1 MARAPDHFFIDPL
14 SHDTLQQQIQRL
26 VCEAILAGRFQP
38 GERLPSSRKL
48 ADHLGVSRITVSLAY
63 SELVANDFVAPRGR
77 SGYYVSHNAPA
88 QTSFPPRDEKREA
101 GVDWTKAI
109 GQRYSEQVL
118 PLKPQHWRDYRY
130 RFIYGQSDDAL
141 FDHRN
146 WRKCAIQAL
155 GKKDFASTSADYFER
170 DDPEL
175 IKYIALQ
182 TLPRRGIYARPEEI
196 LITLGAQNALWLAAQ
211 VLLNQRRTAA
221 MDDPGYHGLRAILN
235 QTRCDLVTNTV
246 DEMGTVFED
255 LPERTN
261 VLFVTPSHHC
271 PTNATMPVER
281 RAALLEH
288 ARRNDYLIVEDDY
301 EFEMSFLKPPAPA
314 IKSLDREERVI
325 YVGSFSKSIFPG
337 LRLGYLVGPQPF
349 IKEVRALRAAVLRH
363 PPGQLQRTVASFL
376 ALGYYDMQISR
387 IGDAYRQRRHAME
400 TAIRSTGLKPAK
412 SVVSGGSSFWMEAPA
427 HIDTRKLA
435 DDLSPEGVLIEPGYV
450 FFKNQ
455 DMPSNFYRLA
465 YSSIETPLI
474 GPGIDIIA
482 KAIEN
487 YVPAPDGSAAP
498 SAGQVEPDGG

>member
-1 MARAPDHFFIDPL
+1 MPKTPDYFFLDPQ
-14 SHDTLQQQIQRL
+14 SQETLQQQIQRL
-26 VCEAILAGRFQP
+26 ICEAILVGRLQP

-48 ADHLGVSRITVSLAY
+48 ADHLGVSRITVTLAY
-63 SELVANDFVAPRGR
+63 SELVANDFVSSAGR
-77 SGYYVSHNAPA
+77 SGYFVSDKAPQQA
-88 QTSFPPRDEKREA
+88 TFPTRAEAREG
-101 GVDWTKAI
+101 GVDWSKAI

-118 PLKPQHWRDYRY
+118 PAKPQHWRDYRY

-146 WRKCAIQAL
+146 WRRCAIQAL

-170 DDPEL
+170 DDAEL
-175 IKYIALQ
+175 IKYIALH
-182 TLPRRGIYARPEEI
+182 TLPKRGIQARPEEI

-221 MDDPGYHGLRAILN
+221 MDDPGYHGLRAILM
-235 QTRCDLVTNTV
+235 QTRCELVTSPV
-246 DEMGTVFED
+246 DARGTVFEA

-281 RAALLEH
+281 RSELLEH

-314 IKSLDREERVI
+314 IKSLDRDERVI

-363 PPGQLQRTVASFL
+363 PPGQLQRTVATFL
-376 ALGYYDMQISR
+376 ALGYYDALIARM
-387 IGDAYRQRRHAME
+387 GNAYRERRSAME
-400 TAIRSTGLKPAK
+400 AAIARCGLTTVD
-412 SVVSGGSSFWMEAPA
+412 SIVSGGSSFWMEAPK

-435 DDLSPEGVLIEPGYV
+435 ADLGPKGVLIEPGYT
-450 FFKNQ
+450 FFDDKTA
-455 DMPSNFYRLA
+455 PCHFYRLA
-465 YSSIETPLI
+465 YSSIETSLI
-474 GPGIDIIA
+474 PRGIELIA
-482 KAIEN
+482 EAIEN
-487 YVPAPDGSAAP
+487 YTAETEAASAPAVA
-498 SAGQVEPDGG
+498 